1 MEVIVVK
8 DYDAVSEKAFEV
20 MKEVV
25 TSKKAPVLGLATGSS
40 PVGLYKNMIKDH
52 EENGTSYADVVTFNL
67 DEYVGIDR
75 NHEQSYWTF
84 MHENLFKGIDIK
96 EENVHVPYGNT
107 KADCEAYEKA
117 MVDYSVD
124 IQVLGIGANG
134 HIGFNEP
141 GTPFTEETHIVT
153 LTEKTRQDNARFFEG
168 DINKVPT
175 HAITMGIATI
185 MKAKKILLVATGE
198 NKADAIKAM
207 VEGEPTPEWPASV
220 LQNHQDVVVIV
231 DEAAASKLS
240 R

>member
-40 PVGLYKNMIKDH
+40 PIGLYKNMIKDH

-84 MHENLFKGIDIK
+84 MHENLFKGIDVK
-96 EENVHVPYGNT
+96 EENVHVPYGST

-117 MVDYSVD
+117 MEDYSVD
-124 IQVLGIGANG
+124 I
-134 HIGFNEP
+134 
-141 GTPFTEETHIVT
+141 
-153 LTEKTRQDNARFFEG
+153 
-168 DINKVPT
+168 
-175 HAITMGIATI
+175 
-185 MKAKKILLVATGE
+185 
-198 NKADAIKAM
+198 
-207 VEGEPTPEWPASV
+207 
-220 LQNHQDVVVIV
+220 LQ
-231 DEAAASKLS
+231 
-240 R
+240 

>member
-40 PVGLYKNMIKDH
+40 PIGLYKNMIKDH

-84 MHENLFKGIDIK
+84 MHENLFKGIDVK
-96 EENVHVPYGNT
+96 EENVHVPYGST

-117 MVDYSVD
+117 MEDYSVD

-153 LTEKTRQDNARFFEG
+153 LTEKTRQDNARSFEG

-207 VEGEPTPEWPASV
+207 VEGEPTPECPASV
-220 LQNHQDVVVIV
+220 LQNHKDVVVIV
-231 DEAAASKLS
+231 DEAAASKLT

>member
-40 PVGLYKNMIKDH
+40 PVGLDKNMIKDH

-84 MHENLFKGIDIK
+84 MHENLFKGIDVK

-117 MVDYSVD
+117 MEAWISRCWASAQTAISDSMS
-124 IQVLGIGANG
+124 QARRSRKR
-134 HIGFNEP
+134 HI
-141 GTPFTEETHIVT
+141 
-153 LTEKTRQDNARFFEG
+153 
-168 DINKVPT
+168 
-175 HAITMGIATI
+175 
-185 MKAKKILLVATGE
+185 
-198 NKADAIKAM
+198 
-207 VEGEPTPEWPASV
+207 S
-220 LQNHQDVVVIV
+220 
-231 DEAAASKLS
+231 
-240 R
+240 

>member
-8 DYDAVSEKAFEV
+8 DYDAVSQKAFAV

-25 TSKKAPVLGLATGSS
+25 TGKKAPVLGLATGSS
-40 PVGLYKNMIKDH
+40 PIGLYKNMIRDH
-52 EENGTSYADVVTFNL
+52 RENGTSYADVQTFNL
-67 DEYVGIDR
+67 DEYVGIPRD
-75 NHEQSYWTF
+75 HAQSYWTF
-84 MHENLFKGIDIK
+84 MHENLFAGIDIK
-96 EENVHVPYGNT
+96 EENVHVPYGDS

-117 MVDYSVD
+117 LEDVSVD

-141 GTPFTEETHIVT
+141 GTPFDEETHIVT

-207 VEGEPTPEWPASV
+207 IEGEVSTSCPASV
-220 LQNHQDVVVIV
+220 LQNHKDVVVII
-231 DEAAASKLS
+231 DEAAASKLTK
-240 R
+240 